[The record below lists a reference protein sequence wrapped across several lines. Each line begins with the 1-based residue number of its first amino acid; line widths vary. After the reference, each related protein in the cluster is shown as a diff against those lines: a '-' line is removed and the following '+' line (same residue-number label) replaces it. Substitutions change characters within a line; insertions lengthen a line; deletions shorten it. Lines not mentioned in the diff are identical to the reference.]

1 MDRPSD
7 FAKELAPWL
16 WLLMGLFALRVVA
29 QPLALVWDRLPAF
42 EEWHSATLPYFWL
55 VFFQALILLVM
66 IIISAR
72 FSAGRVR
79 PSPRLGLALL
89 CIGTAYMG
97 VMIVR
102 LVLGISVMRGDS
114 WFDRP
119 LPTLFHLVLASFVI
133 TVGGYHRRVS
143 KIGNP

>member
-7 FAKELAPWL
+7 FAKKLAPWL

-29 QPLALVWDRLPAF
+29 QPLALVWDWLPAF
-42 EEWHSATLPYFWL
+42 EEWHSTTLPYFWL
-55 VFFQALILLVM
+55 VFFQLLILLVM

-72 FSAGRVR
+72 FSAGRVQ

-89 CIGTAYMG
+89 SFGAVYMG

-102 LVLGISVMRGDS
+102 LVLGMSVLRGDP

-119 LPTLFHLVLASFVI
+119 LPTIFHLVLASFVI
-133 TVGGYHRRVS
+133 TVGWFHRRAS
-143 KIGNP
+143 EISNS